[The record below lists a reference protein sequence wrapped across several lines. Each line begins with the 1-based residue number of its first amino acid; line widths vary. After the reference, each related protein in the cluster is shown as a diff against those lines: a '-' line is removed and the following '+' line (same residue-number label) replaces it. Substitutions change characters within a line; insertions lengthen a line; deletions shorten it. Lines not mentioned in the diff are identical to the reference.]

1 MLNRVINAAT
11 HRPYRALR
19 SVTLALGA
27 IGISTMPLAGLAEHA
42 PAEGA
47 SIIDTARVFS
57 SVPVYTTIKEVEP
70 RQECWVE
77 TIAQEHYIPPEP
89 ARYNNAPVIVGG
101 VIGGALGHAVGHG
114 RSNKKLGAVV
124 GSVLGAA
131 VGHSVGNKPYQSRRE
146 GYTEVSYRDV
156 ERCKTVEQ
164 TSTRR
169 VFEGY
174 DVTYE
179 YRGNVYTTRMASSP
193 GKELQLAV
201 QFTPI
206 ES

>member
-1 MLNRVINAAT
+1 MLNQAIKTVKKAPKRVLKSTA
-11 HRPYRALR
+11 
-19 SVTLALGA
+19 LALVA
-27 IGISTMPLAGLAEHA
+27 ICASGLPAAGFAEHTPNEA
-42 PAEGA
+42 P
-47 SIIDTARVFS
+47 SIIETARVFS
-57 SVPVYTTIKEVEP
+57 SVPVYTTVKEVTP
-70 RQECWVE
+70 AQECWVE
-77 TIAQEHYIPPEP
+77 TVAQEHYIQPS
-89 ARYNNAPVIVGG
+89 RHRHNNAPVIVGG

-114 RSNKKLGAVV
+114 SSNKKLGAVV

-131 VGHSVGNKPYQSRRE
+131 MGHSVANKPYKQQRE

-156 ERCKTVEQ
+156 ERCKTVEE
-164 TSTRR
+164 TATRR
-169 VFEGY
+169 IFEGY

-179 YRGNVYTTRMASSP
+179 YRGSVYTTRMARSP